1 MDRLGDGLKKIML
14 AGIGALAVTGEKSQ
28 EIVES
33 LVKKGEITVEQG
45 KVLNQELK
53 HNIKSKVDDARDT
66 VKSKRAQAEANLD
79 RKDVINTIRELS
91 IEQFE
96 KLKEVVESLKEEDA
110 VNAAAEAAE
119 EVAAEA
125 EEAAGEAA
133 GKVQEFVE
141 EAAGKAEEAVE
152 AAAEAVQGAAEEAA
166 QTVEEAVNDV
176 PAKEESQE

>member
-110 VNAAAEAAE
+110 VNAAE

-141 EAAGKAEEAVE
+141 EAAGKAEEAVAE
-152 AAAEAVQGAAEEAA
+152 AAEAVQGAAEEAA
-166 QTVEEAVNDV
+166 QAVEDAVNDA
-176 PAKEESQE
+176 PAQEE

>member
-28 EIVES
+28 EIVEG

-110 VNAAAEAAE
+110 VNAAAEA
-119 EVAAEA
+119 